1 MVMIQNKVAEEILR
15 AIFMWQP
22 RQKRGSTFNACCPSS
37 MKLRDWLGKDV
48 RPKDAIKIQL
58 TS

>member
-1 MVMIQNKVAEEILR
+1 MNFHVATKL
-15 AIFMWQP
+15 

-48 RPKDAIKIQL
+48 RPKDARKIQL
-58 TS
+58 TSQRQGPLQ